1 MNIMKMVVA
10 THWIVEKHIHVL
22 KYTLHHAYAEKY
34 QSARQYVGFRLTLQ
48 KEQLQ
53 LINLKKLERRKL
65 EQISN

>member
-1 MNIMKMVVA
+1 MNIIEMVA

-22 KYTLHHAYAEKY
+22 THTLHHTHAEKY
-34 QSARQYVGFRLTLQ
+34 QSVRQDVGFRLTLQ

>member
-10 THWIVEKHIHVL
+10 THWIVENHIHVL
-22 KYTLHHAYAEKY
+22 KHTFHHAYTEKY
-34 QSARQYVGFRLTLQ
+34 QSARQYVGFGLTLQ